1 MKSLRIKLG
10 LALMFVI
17 SLTTNAQ
24 TFPKTELGIKA
35 VINSVEVELQFYN
48 SSRYQTLKNF
58 KNL

>member
-1 MKSLRIKLG
+1 
-10 LALMFVI
+10 MFVI